1 MSLDIQQFIEDSKL
15 KWAKESNDKDAM
27 SAEEIISKLEEF
39 KDSNK
44 LVVIEMNNKI
54 FTSDFSADSW
64 RGSYNLPSIEYYNSD
79 SGCSVE
85 SAIENLQEID
95 GMQVTGYKGGD
106 YVLNKE
112 DPLFIANYGESNNC
126 TAIVD
131 IQETNDFIICLTKQD
146 MY

>member
-1 MSLDIQQFIEDSKL
+1 MSLDIKDFIEIQK
-15 KWAKESNDKDAM
+15 KQWAKESNNKGAM

-44 LVVIEMNNKI
+44 LVFIEMNSEI
-54 FTSDFSADSW
+54 FTSDFAADSW

-79 SGCSVE
+79 SGCYVE

-95 GMQVTGYKGGD
+95 GMKVNGYKGGH
-106 YVLNKE
+106 YTLNKE

-131 IQETNDFIICLTKQD
+131 IVKSDEFIICLTKQD

>member
-1 MSLDIQQFIEDSKL
+1 MSLDIKDFIEIQK
-15 KWAKESNDKDAM
+15 KQRAKESNNKGAM

-44 LVVIEMNNKI
+44 LVFIEMNSEI
-54 FTSDFSADSW
+54 FTSDFAADSW
-64 RGSYNLPSIEYYNSD
+64 RGSYNLPSIEYCSED
-79 SGCSVE
+79 SGCSID
-85 SAIENLQEID
+85 SAIKNLQEIN
-95 GMQVTGYKGGD
+95 GMKVEGYKGGD

-112 DPLFIANYGESNNC
+112 DPLFIANYGCSNNC

>member
-1 MSLDIQQFIEDSKL
+1 MSLDIKDFIEIQK
-15 KWAKESNDKDAM
+15 KQWAKESNNKGAM

-44 LVVIEMNNKI
+44 LVFIEMNSEI
-54 FTSDFSADSW
+54 FTSDFAADSW
-64 RGSYNLPSIEYYNSD
+64 RGSYNLPAIEYYSGD
-79 SGCSVE
+79 SGCSIE
-85 SAIENLQEID
+85 IAIENLQEID
-95 GMQVTGYKGGD
+95 GMEVSGYKGGD
-106 YVLNKE
+106 YTLNKE

-131 IQETNDFIICLTKQD
+131 IVETDEFIICLTKQD

>member
-15 KWAKESNDKDAM
+15 KWAKESNDKGAM

-54 FTSDFSADSW
+54 FTSDFAADSW

-95 GMQVTGYKGGD
+95 GMQVTGYKGGSYIFRD
-106 YVLNKE
+106 I

-131 IQETNDFIICLTKQD
+131 IIESDDFIICLTKQD